1 MTNKLDRDSIRDGHV
16 FRMLQA
22 QQHVTNIR
30 PLTDAERAASL
41 SAFFDTAPGR
51 DVWVFGYGS
60 LIWNPAIH
68 FSEQRTARIWGYHR
82 SFCLRTPLGRGT
94 PENPGLVLALDKG
107 GSCNGIVFKLPEG
120 REKDELSVVW
130 DREMALD
137 SYAAVWVRA
146 MTPDGPVDAVTFVMN
161 RDTERYVGRLPKTAW
176 SNIWRQPRGIWAP
189 APNIWRTPSLICA
202 RPASATGNCSAC
214 SGLCAH
220 AWTPPRTVER
230 QYIFRGSWLGR
241 QGSNLRSRD
250 QNPMPYHLATPQ
262 GRLQGLYRPC
272 RRDPQAARL
281 NRSFCEYRL
290 PSA

>member
-1 MTNKLDRDSIRDGHV
+1 MTNKLNRDSIRDGQV

-41 SAFFDTAPGR
+41 ATFFDAAPGR

-68 FSEQRTARIWGYHR
+68 YSEKRTARVWGYHR

-107 GSCNGIVFKLPEG
+107 GSCNGIVFKLPAG

-137 SYAAVWVRA
+137 SYSAVWLRA
-146 MTPDGPVDAVTFVMN
+146 MTPEGPVDAVTFVMN
-161 RDTERYVGRLPKTAW
+161 RQTERYVGRLPED
-176 SNIWRQPRGIWAP
+176 SV
-189 APNIWRTPSLICA
+189 
-202 RPASATGNCSAC
+202 
-214 SGLCAH
+214 
-220 AWTPPRTVER
+220 VE
-230 QYIFRGSWLGR
+230 
-241 QGSNLRSRD
+241 
-250 QNPMPYHLATPQ
+250 HLATAEGYLGSCAEYLENTVSHMREAGIHDRQ
-262 GRLQGLYRPC
+262 LFRLQRLVR
-272 RRDPQAARL
+272 ARL
-281 NRSFCEYRL
+281 DGAANG
-290 PSA
+290 